1 MSDLP
6 RRVPTEAQWQRL
18 DSAFGSFFLVTLVV
32 AAIFIMAAPFPPLV
46 SAVIMSPLVLPTAW
60 IWLVVI
66 RRRDADRLGQLSA
79 FAARRRGGR
88 RPR

>member
-1 MSDLP
+1 VSDLP

-18 DSAFGSFFLVTLVV
+18 DSAFGSFFLVTMVV
-32 AAIFIMAAPFPPLV
+32 AVIFMMAAPFPPLV
-46 SAVIMSPLVLPTAW
+46 SAVIMGPLVVPTAW
-60 IWLVVI
+60 IWVVVI

-79 FAARRRGGR
+79 FAARRRGR

>member
-1 MSDLP
+1 VSDLP

-18 DSAFGSFFLVTLVV
+18 DSAFGTFFLITLAV
-32 AAIFIMAAPFPPLV
+32 AAIFIMAAPFPPVV
-46 SAVIMSPLVLPTAW
+46 SALIMGPLVVPTAW
-60 IWLVVI
+60 IWMVVI

-79 FAARRRGGR
+79 FASRRHRGR